1 MESQNEFKALGMTM
15 TTMTIGYGLLL
26 IGWGAALFLISG
38 QPTAAIPGVFGV
50 PILIAGILSK
60 AIPTKRKIW
69 MHIAVLFGLL
79 CLIGGGA
86 MIGKAAG
93 TEDGLFANQR
103 KAASF
108 IMMASTGLIYT
119 VCCVRSFIWARK
131 NPAANAD
138 AASA

>member
-15 TTMTIGYGLLL
+15 TAMTIGYGLLL

-50 PILIAGILSK
+50 PILIAGFLSK
-60 AIPTKRKIW
+60 AFPGKRKIW

-79 CLIGGGA
+79 CLIGGAA
-86 MIGKAAG
+86 MIGKAVG
-93 TEDGLFANQR
+93 SEDGLFANQR

-108 IMMASTGLIYT
+108 IMMATTGLIYT
-119 VCCVRSFIWARK
+119 VSCVRSFIWARK
-131 NPAANAD
+131 HPAV
-138 AASA
+138 

>member
-15 TTMTIGYGLLL
+15 TTMTLGYGLFLL
-26 IGWGAALFLISG
+26 GWGAALFLISG

-60 AIPTKRKIW
+60 AFPAKRKIW

-79 CLIGGGA
+79 CLIGGAA
-86 MIGKAAG
+86 MIFKAVGSEA
-93 TEDGLFANQR
+93 GLFANQR

-108 IMMASTGLIYT
+108 LMMAVTGLLYT
-119 VCCVRSFIWARK
+119 VSCVRSFIWARR
-131 NPAANAD
+131 NTTP
-138 AASA
+138 